1 MATKGKGKDKDKGKA
16 STKGKGAEKAK
27 DRRKGKKPAKDKALD
42 ATAKAAKAKAE
53 KAGDAATM
61 TSWTDALRI
70 GPDFSLA
77 ALDAESTPG
86 FSGDK
91 AAGQL
96 ALEGIDE
103 KLAELQERLYAESKG
118 EGKRS
123 LLLVVQGMDTSGK
136 GGIMRYVVGAFDPQG
151 VKHTA
156 FKAPT
161 AEERAHPFLWRI
173 TNALPGPGEIG
184 VFDRSQYE
192 DVLIVRVHDLVPRQQ
207 WSRRYAQINAW
218 ERKVAASG
226 TTIVKVM
233 LHISAEE
240 QKARLTERL
249 ERPEKHWK
257 FNPGDLDERAFWGD
271 YMQAYQA
278 AFDKCST
285 DVAPWH
291 VVPANK
297 KWYARLAVANLVLEA
312 LQKMDPQW
320 PVADFDV
327 EEQKARLAA
336 MP

>member
-1 MATKGKGKDKDKGKA
+1 MAKTKDKGKK
-16 STKGKGAEKAK
+16 S
-27 DRRKGKKPAKDKALD
+27 AKDKTLD
-42 ATAKAAKAKAE
+42 KTAKSAKAKAE
-53 KAGDAATM
+53 KKGKEAAATN
-61 TSWTDALRI
+61 WTQTLRVAP
-70 GPDFSLA
+70 GFSLLD
-77 ALDAESTPG
+77 LDAESTPG
-86 FSGDK
+86 FAGDK

-103 KLAELQERLYAESKG
+103 QLSELQERLYAESKG
-118 EGKRS
+118 DRKRS

-161 AEERAHPFLWRI
+161 KEERAHPFLWRI
-173 TNALPGPGEIG
+173 TNALPLPGEIG

-192 DVLIVRVHDLVPRQQ
+192 DVLIVRVHDLVPRTQ

-218 ERKVAASG
+218 EKKVADSG
-226 TTIVKVM
+226 TTIVKIM
-233 LHISAEE
+233 LHISSDE
-240 QKARLTERL
+240 QKARLGERL
-249 ERPEKHWK
+249 DRPDKYWK
-257 FNPGDLDERAFWGD
+257 FNPGDLDERAYWAD

-285 DVAPWH
+285 DVAPWF
-291 VVPANK
+291 VVPANR
-297 KWYARLAVANLVLEA
+297 KWYARLAVANLVLEHLKA
-312 LQKMDPQW
+312 MDPQR
-320 PVADFDV
+320 PPADFDV

>member
-1 MATKGKGKDKDKGKA
+1 MATKGKGKDKGKA

-42 ATAKAAKAKAE
+42 AAAKAAKAKAE

-192 DVLIVRVHDLVPRQQ
+192 DVLIVRVHDLVPRAQ
-207 WSRRYAQINAW
+207 WARRYAQINAF
-218 ERKVAASG
+218 EKRAAAAG
-226 TTIVKVM
+226 ITIVNRVIIPHQQAGVPRVVR
-233 LHISAEE
+233 LRRREDSA
-240 QKARLTERL
+240 
-249 ERPEKHWK
+249 
-257 FNPGDLDERAFWGD
+257 
-271 YMQAYQA
+271 
-278 AFDKCST
+278 S
-285 DVAPWH
+285 
-291 VVPANK
+291 
-297 KWYARLAVANLVLEA
+297 
-312 LQKMDPQW
+312 
-320 PVADFDV
+320 
-327 EEQKARLAA
+327 
-336 MP
+336 

>member
-1 MATKGKGKDKDKGKA
+1 MAKTKDKGKK
-16 STKGKGAEKAK
+16 S
-27 DRRKGKKPAKDKALD
+27 AKDKTLD
-42 ATAKAAKAKAE
+42 KTAKSAKAKAE
-53 KAGDAATM
+53 KKGKEAAATN
-61 TSWTDALRI
+61 WTQTLRVAS
-70 GPDFSLA
+70 GFSLLD
-77 ALDAESTPG
+77 LDAESTPG
-86 FSGDK
+86 FAGDK

-103 KLAELQERLYAESKG
+103 QLSELQERLYAESKG
-118 EGKRS
+118 DRKRS

-161 AEERAHPFLWRI
+161 KEERAHPFLWRI
-173 TNALPGPGEIG
+173 TNALPLPGEIG

-192 DVLIVRVHDLVPRQQ
+192 DVLIVRVHDLVPRTQ

-218 ERKVAASG
+218 EKKVADSG
-226 TTIVKVM
+226 TTIVKIM
-233 LHISAEE
+233 LHISSDE
-240 QKARLTERL
+240 QKARLGERL
-249 ERPEKHWK
+249 DRPDKYWK
-257 FNPGDLDERAFWGD
+257 FNPGDLDERAYWAD

-285 DVAPWH
+285 DVAPWF
-291 VVPANK
+291 VVPANR
-297 KWYARLAVANLVLEA
+297 KWYARLAVANLVLEHLKA
-312 LQKMDPQW
+312 MDPQW
-320 PVADFDV
+320 PPADFDV

>member
-1 MATKGKGKDKDKGKA
+1 MAKTKDKGKK
-16 STKGKGAEKAK
+16 S
-27 DRRKGKKPAKDKALD
+27 AKDKTLD
-42 ATAKAAKAKAE
+42 KTAKSAKAKAE
-53 KAGDAATM
+53 KKGKEAAATN
-61 TSWTDALRI
+61 WTQTLRVAP
-70 GPDFSLA
+70 GFSLLD
-77 ALDAESTPG
+77 LDAESTPG
-86 FSGDK
+86 FAGDK

-103 KLAELQERLYAESKG
+103 QLSELQERLYAESKG
-118 EGKRS
+118 DRKRS

-161 AEERAHPFLWRI
+161 KEERAHPFLWRI
-173 TNALPGPGEIG
+173 TNALPLPGEIG

-192 DVLIVRVHDLVPRQQ
+192 DVLIVRVHDLVPRTQ

-218 ERKVAASG
+218 EKKVADSG
-226 TTIVKVM
+226 TTIVKIM
-233 LHISAEE
+233 LHISSDE
-240 QKARLTERL
+240 QKARLGERL
-249 ERPEKHWK
+249 DRPDKYWK
-257 FNPGDLDERAFWGD
+257 FNPGDLDERAYWAD

-285 DVAPWH
+285 DVAPWF
-291 VVPANK
+291 VVPANR
-297 KWYARLAVANLVLEA
+297 KWYARLAVANLVLEHLKA
-312 LQKMDPQW
+312 MDPQW
-320 PVADFDV
+320 PPADFDV

>member
-1 MATKGKGKDKDKGKA
+1 MAKTKDKGKK
-16 STKGKGAEKAK
+16 S
-27 DRRKGKKPAKDKALD
+27 AKDKTLD
-42 ATAKAAKAKAE
+42 KTAKSAKAKAE
-53 KAGDAATM
+53 KKGKEAAATN
-61 TSWTDALRI
+61 WTQTLRVAP
-70 GPDFSLA
+70 GFSLLD
-77 ALDAESTPG
+77 LDAESTPG
-86 FSGDK
+86 FAGDK

-103 KLAELQERLYAESKG
+103 QLSELQERLYAESKG
-118 EGKRS
+118 DRKRS

-161 AEERAHPFLWRI
+161 KEERAHPFLWRI
-173 TNALPGPGEIG
+173 TNALPLPGEIG

-192 DVLIVRVHDLVPRQQ
+192 DVLIVRVHDLVPRTQ

-218 ERKVAASG
+218 EKKLADSG
-226 TTIVKVM
+226 TTIVKIM
-233 LHISAEE
+233 LHISSDE
-240 QKARLTERL
+240 QKARLGERL
-249 ERPEKHWK
+249 DRPDKYWK
-257 FNPGDLDERAFWGD
+257 FNPGDLDERAYWAD

-285 DVAPWH
+285 DVAPWF
-291 VVPANK
+291 VVPANR
-297 KWYARLAVANLVLEA
+297 KWYARLAVANLVLEHLKA
-312 LQKMDPQW
+312 MDPQW
-320 PVADFDV
+320 PPADFDV

>member
-1 MATKGKGKDKDKGKA
+1 MAKTKGKGKKSA
-16 STKGKGAEKAK
+16 KAK
-27 DRRKGKKPAKDKALD
+27 TLDK
-42 ATAKAAKAKAE
+42 TAKSAKAKAE
-53 KAGDAATM
+53 KKGKEAAATN
-61 TSWTDALRI
+61 WTQTLRVAP
-70 GPDFSLA
+70 GFSLLD
-77 ALDAESTPG
+77 LDAESTPG
-86 FSGDK
+86 FAGDK

-103 KLAELQERLYAESKG
+103 QLSELQERLYAESKG
-118 EGKRS
+118 DRKRS

-161 AEERAHPFLWRI
+161 KEERAHPFLWRI
-173 TNALPGPGEIG
+173 TNALPLPGEIG

-192 DVLIVRVHDLVPRQQ
+192 DVLIVRVHDLVPRTQ

-218 ERKVAASG
+218 EKKVADSG
-226 TTIVKVM
+226 TTIVKIM
-233 LHISAEE
+233 LHISSDE
-240 QKARLTERL
+240 QKARLGERL
-249 ERPEKHWK
+249 DRPDKYWK
-257 FNPGDLDERAFWGD
+257 FNPGDLDERAYWAD

-285 DVAPWH
+285 DVAPWF
-291 VVPANK
+291 VVPANR
-297 KWYARLAVANLVLEA
+297 KWYARLAVANLVLEHLKA
-312 LQKMDPQW
+312 MDPQW
-320 PVADFDV
+320 PPADFDV

>member
-1 MATKGKGKDKDKGKA
+1 MANTKDKGKK
-16 STKGKGAEKAK
+16 S
-27 DRRKGKKPAKDKALD
+27 AKDKTLD
-42 ATAKAAKAKAE
+42 KTAKSAKAKAE
-53 KAGDAATM
+53 KKGKEAAATN
-61 TSWTDALRI
+61 WTQTLRVAP
-70 GPDFSLA
+70 GFSLLD
-77 ALDAESTPG
+77 LDAESTPG
-86 FSGDK
+86 FAGDK

-103 KLAELQERLYAESKG
+103 QLSELQERLYAESKG
-118 EGKRS
+118 DRKRS

-161 AEERAHPFLWRI
+161 KEERAHPFLWRI
-173 TNALPGPGEIG
+173 TNALPLPGEIG

-192 DVLIVRVHDLVPRQQ
+192 DVLIVRVHDLVPRTQ

-218 ERKVAASG
+218 EKKVADSG
-226 TTIVKVM
+226 TTIVKIM
-233 LHISAEE
+233 LHISSDE
-240 QKARLTERL
+240 QKARLGERL
-249 ERPEKHWK
+249 DRPDKYWK
-257 FNPGDLDERAFWGD
+257 FNPGDLDERAYWAD

-285 DVAPWH
+285 DVAPWF
-291 VVPANK
+291 VVPANR
-297 KWYARLAVANLVLEA
+297 KWYARLAVANLVLEHLKA
-312 LQKMDPQW
+312 MDPQW
-320 PVADFDV
+320 PPADFDV

>member
-1 MATKGKGKDKDKGKA
+1 MAKTKDKGKK
-16 STKGKGAEKAK
+16 S
-27 DRRKGKKPAKDKALD
+27 AKDKTLD
-42 ATAKAAKAKAE
+42 KTAKSAKAKAE
-53 KAGDAATM
+53 KKGKEAAATN
-61 TSWTDALRI
+61 WTQTLRVAP
-70 GPDFSLA
+70 GFSLLD
-77 ALDAESTPG
+77 LDAESTPG
-86 FSGDK
+86 FAGDK

-103 KLAELQERLYAESKG
+103 QLSELQERLYAESKG
-118 EGKRS
+118 DRKRS

-161 AEERAHPFLWRI
+161 KEERAHPFLWRI
-173 TNALPGPGEIG
+173 TNALPLPGEIG

-192 DVLIVRVHDLVPRQQ
+192 DVLIVRVHDLVPRTQ

-218 ERKVAASG
+218 EKKVADSG
-226 TTIVKVM
+226 TTIVKIM
-233 LHISAEE
+233 LHISSDE
-240 QKARLTERL
+240 QKARLGERL
-249 ERPEKHWK
+249 DRPDKYWK
-257 FNPGDLDERAFWGD
+257 FNPGDLDERAYWAD

-285 DVAPWH
+285 DVAPWF
-291 VVPANK
+291 VVPANR
-297 KWYARLAVANLVLEA
+297 KWYDRLAVANLVLEHLKA
-312 LQKMDPQW
+312 MDPQW
-320 PVADFDV
+320 PPADFDV

>member
-1 MATKGKGKDKDKGKA
+1 MAKTNDKGKK
-16 STKGKGAEKAK
+16 S
-27 DRRKGKKPAKDKALD
+27 AKDKTLD
-42 ATAKAAKAKAE
+42 KTAKSAKAKAE
-53 KAGDAATM
+53 KKGKEAAATN
-61 TSWTDALRI
+61 WTQTLRVAP
-70 GPDFSLA
+70 GFSLLD
-77 ALDAESTPG
+77 LDAESTPG
-86 FSGDK
+86 FAGDK

-103 KLAELQERLYAESKG
+103 QLSELQERLYAESKG
-118 EGKRS
+118 DRKRS

-161 AEERAHPFLWRI
+161 KEERAHPFLWRI
-173 TNALPGPGEIG
+173 TNALPLPGEIG

-192 DVLIVRVHDLVPRQQ
+192 DVLIVRVHDLVPRTQ

-218 ERKVAASG
+218 EKKVADSG
-226 TTIVKVM
+226 TTIVKIM
-233 LHISAEE
+233 LHISSDE
-240 QKARLTERL
+240 QKARLGERL
-249 ERPEKHWK
+249 DRPDKYWK
-257 FNPGDLDERAFWGD
+257 FNPGDLDERAYWAD

-285 DVAPWH
+285 DVAPWF
-291 VVPANK
+291 VVPANR
-297 KWYARLAVANLVLEA
+297 KWYARLAVANLVLEHLKA
-312 LQKMDPQW
+312 MDPQW
-320 PVADFDV
+320 PPADFDV

>member
-1 MATKGKGKDKDKGKA
+1 MAKTKDKGKK
-16 STKGKGAEKAK
+16 S
-27 DRRKGKKPAKDKALD
+27 AKDKTLD
-42 ATAKAAKAKAE
+42 KTAKSAKAKAE
-53 KAGDAATM
+53 KKGKEAAATN
-61 TSWTDALRI
+61 WTQTLRVAP
-70 GPDFSLA
+70 GFSLLD
-77 ALDAESTPG
+77 LDAESTPG
-86 FSGDK
+86 FAGDK

-103 KLAELQERLYAESKG
+103 QLSELQEQLYAESKG
-118 EGKRS
+118 DRKRS

-161 AEERAHPFLWRI
+161 KEERAHPFLWRI
-173 TNALPGPGEIG
+173 TNALPLPGEIG

-192 DVLIVRVHDLVPRQQ
+192 DVLIVRVHDLVPRTQ

-218 ERKVAASG
+218 EKKVADSG
-226 TTIVKVM
+226 TTIVKIM
-233 LHISAEE
+233 LHISSDE
-240 QKARLTERL
+240 QKARLGERL
-249 ERPEKHWK
+249 DRPDKYWK
-257 FNPGDLDERAFWGD
+257 FNPGDLDERAYWAD

-285 DVAPWH
+285 DVAPWF
-291 VVPANK
+291 VVPANR
-297 KWYARLAVANLVLEA
+297 KWYARLAVANLVLEHLKA
-312 LQKMDPQW
+312 MDPQW
-320 PVADFDV
+320 PPADFDV

>member
-1 MATKGKGKDKDKGKA
+1 MAKTKDKGKK
-16 STKGKGAEKAK
+16 S
-27 DRRKGKKPAKDKALD
+27 AKDKTLD
-42 ATAKAAKAKAE
+42 KTAKSAKAKAE
-53 KAGDAATM
+53 KKGKEAAATN
-61 TSWTDALRI
+61 WTQTLRVAP
-70 GPDFSLA
+70 GFSLLD
-77 ALDAESTPG
+77 LDAESTPG
-86 FSGDK
+86 FAGDK

-103 KLAELQERLYAESKG
+103 QLSELQERLNAESKG
-118 EGKRS
+118 DRKRS

-161 AEERAHPFLWRI
+161 KEERAHPFLWRI
-173 TNALPGPGEIG
+173 TNALPLPGEIG

-192 DVLIVRVHDLVPRQQ
+192 DVLIVRVHDLVPRTQ

-218 ERKVAASG
+218 EKKVADSG
-226 TTIVKVM
+226 TTIVKIM
-233 LHISAEE
+233 LHISSDE
-240 QKARLTERL
+240 QKARLGERL
-249 ERPEKHWK
+249 DRPDKYWK
-257 FNPGDLDERAFWGD
+257 FNPGDLDERAYWAD

-285 DVAPWH
+285 DVAPWF
-291 VVPANK
+291 VVPANR
-297 KWYARLAVANLVLEA
+297 KWYARLAVANLVLEHLKA
-312 LQKMDPQW
+312 MDPQW
-320 PVADFDV
+320 PPADFDV